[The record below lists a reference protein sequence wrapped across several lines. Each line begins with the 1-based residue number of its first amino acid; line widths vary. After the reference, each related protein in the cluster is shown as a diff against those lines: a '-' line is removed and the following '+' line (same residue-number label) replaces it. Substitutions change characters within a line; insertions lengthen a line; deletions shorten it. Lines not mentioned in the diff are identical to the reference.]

1 MIKPNGTITR
11 KVVVFQK
18 RDNEYLVF
26 LMVYGFEVQP
36 DEPMM
41 GNVFQ
46 DKLPLYIIPESKL
59 QEHMDLFR
67 KTFYNIVV
75 EDTERFEDYAE
86 RMDDNV

>member
-18 RDNEYLVF
+18 RGNEYSVF
-26 LMVYGFEVQP
+26 IMVYGFDVESEVFG
-36 DEPMM
+36 EIH
-41 GNVFQ
+41 FR
-46 DKLPLYIIPESKL
+46 DKLPLYTIPEEKL

-67 KTFYNIVV
+67 YTFYNIVV

-86 RMDDNV
+86 RMEDNS